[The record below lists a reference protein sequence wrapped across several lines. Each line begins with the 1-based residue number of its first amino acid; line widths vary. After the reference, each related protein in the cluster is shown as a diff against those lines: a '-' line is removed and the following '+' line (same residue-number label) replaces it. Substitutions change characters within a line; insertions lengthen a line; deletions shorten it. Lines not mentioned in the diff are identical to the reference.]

1 MINNLVERYI
11 KKSIFGILDQV
22 FSSLLIFGINFYF
35 AYQSQF
41 NEVGIFALIFT
52 SIGFAQVLQ
61 QAILERPFL
70 IKKNVFKYRVVLK
83 RFLIVILVLLI
94 SILFSFYGDNN
105 TSSVGLNDSFII
117 LWIFLGIVQLLFNLG
132 RVYFYTIKK
141 EKQAFYIS
149 FISTLLIFISFG
161 LIGPYIEDQL
171 FPYVLA
177 ICLIK
182 IILLMLFFRK
192 IELLDKKFIREDG
205 TNSDYIFLIFISLSI
220 YVRTR
225 YPIFYLAEYAFI
237 LAGIFEIFRTITELV
252 IMPFRPI
259 SQSLL
264 SYLSEK
270 SIEDIKKN
278 FFKLVTSFITI
289 SLTLSTVFY
298 LILDY
303 LILYFNISIKDTL
316 NIKIYLAS
324 FVLFNIINIPFN
336 AFLLSRKKFFFE
348 FLVKFVPAILLI
360 LTLLFRE
367 INNDIEIILLLLSIV
382 TFIEFVFALVF
393 SLKTFKDGVKI
404 SI

>member
-1 MINNLVERYI
+1 
-11 KKSIFGILDQV
+11 
-22 FSSLLIFGINFYF
+22 
-35 AYQSQF
+35 
-41 NEVGIFALIFT
+41 
-52 SIGFAQVLQ
+52 
-61 QAILERPFL
+61 
-70 IKKNVFKYRVVLK
+70 
-83 RFLIVILVLLI
+83 
-94 SILFSFYGDNN
+94 
-105 TSSVGLNDSFII
+105 
-117 LWIFLGIVQLLFNLG
+117 
-132 RVYFYTIKK
+132 
-141 EKQAFYIS
+141 
-149 FISTLLIFISFG
+149 
-161 LIGPYIEDQL
+161 
-171 FPYVLA
+171 
-177 ICLIK
+177 
-182 IILLMLFFRK
+182 
-192 IELLDKKFIREDG
+192 
-205 TNSDYIFLIFISLSI
+205 
-220 YVRTR
+220 
-225 YPIFYLAEYAFI
+225 
-237 LAGIFEIFRTITELV
+237 
-252 IMPFRPI
+252 MPFRPI

-278 FFKLVTSFITI
+278 FFKFVNFFIKI

-303 LILYFNISIKDTL
+303 LILYFNVSIKDTL

-336 AFLLSRKKFFFE
+336 AFLLSRKKFFFK

>member
-1 MINNLVERYI
+1 
-11 KKSIFGILDQV
+11 
-22 FSSLLIFGINFYF
+22 
-35 AYQSQF
+35 
-41 NEVGIFALIFT
+41 
-52 SIGFAQVLQ
+52 
-61 QAILERPFL
+61 
-70 IKKNVFKYRVVLK
+70 
-83 RFLIVILVLLI
+83 
-94 SILFSFYGDNN
+94 
-105 TSSVGLNDSFII
+105 
-117 LWIFLGIVQLLFNLG
+117 
-132 RVYFYTIKK
+132 
-141 EKQAFYIS
+141 
-149 FISTLLIFISFG
+149 
-161 LIGPYIEDQL
+161 
-171 FPYVLA
+171 
-177 ICLIK
+177 
-182 IILLMLFFRK
+182 MLFFRK

-303 LILYFNISIKDTL
+303 LILYFNINIKDTL
-316 NIKIYLAS
+316 NINMYLS
-324 FVLFNIINIPFN
+324 TFVLFNIIKIPFN